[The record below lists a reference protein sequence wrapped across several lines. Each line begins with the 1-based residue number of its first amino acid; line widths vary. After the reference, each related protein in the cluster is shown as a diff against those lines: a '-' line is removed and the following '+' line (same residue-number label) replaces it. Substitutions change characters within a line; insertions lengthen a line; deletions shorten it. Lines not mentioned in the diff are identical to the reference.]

1 LVKEVTAMVESRRI
15 RLNTRGNCD
24 IIDITGQ
31 VAKEVDDS
39 GIGSGMV
46 IVFAVGSTAGIS
58 TIEDESGLLADFK
71 AMWDRVVPVN
81 VDYKHNQAW
90 GEGNG
95 HSHIRASLLSA
106 SLTVPFSN
114 KRMALGTWQQIVYVD
129 FDNRPRSR
137 EIVLQVIGE

>member
-1 LVKEVTAMVESRRI
+1 MVESRRI